1 MQDDSK
7 PTAKRKSPDKRHPMA
22 IAFGLYLK
30 AVRKERDLS
39 QAEAAFD
46 SGLDRTYWSLLERG
60 LSAPSLLVMDA
71 LSKALDMTMTE
82 LIIGFE
88 ASQAKSD
95 SDVQLVPRRQN
106 EASLAAKEQGKDRPQ
121 GSRRSPLR

>member
-1 MQDDSK
+1 MNTDLRPK
-7 PTAKRKSPDKRHPMA
+7 AKRKNENERHPLA

-30 AVRKERDLS
+30 SVRKEQDRS

-60 LSAPSLLVMDA
+60 LSAPSLLVMQA
-71 LSKALDMTMTE
+71 LSKTLGMTMTE
-82 LIIGFE
+82 LISGFE
-88 ASQAKSD
+88 ATLSKSEPH
-95 SDVQLVPRRQN
+95 SAVPRRQN
-106 EASLAAKEQGKDRPQ
+106 DASLALKDQGKDRPQ

>member
-1 MQDDSK
+1 MQNDSK
-7 PTAKRKSPDKRHPMA
+7 PAAKRKSASERHPMA

-30 AVRKERDLS
+30 SVRKERDLS

-71 LSKALDMTMTE
+71 LSKSLEMTMTD
-82 LIIGFE
+82 LISGFE
-88 ASQAKSD
+88 ASLPKSGRRK
-95 SDVQLVPRRQN
+95 VVPRRQN
-106 EASLAAKEQGKDRPQ
+106 EASLAAKEQAKDRPQ